1 MKSNSEYLTG
11 AGDSK
16 HSNSQIRE
24 GNKFSYLWKPEDAN
38 KPRAAGKPRFAR
50 LRSTSSTLDHWNF
63 ENNDLG
69 HHFKCKFNNPF
80 LRADPK
86 MLLTMASGNT
96 V

>member
-1 MKSNSEYLTG
+1 MKSDSEYLTG

-50 LRSTSSTLDHWNF
+50 TKLNLSP
-63 ENNDLG
+63 LG
-69 HHFKCKFNNPF
+69 
-80 LRADPK
+80 LER
-86 MLLTMASGNT
+86 LLVSAW
-96 V
+96 